1 MKNDREDF
9 LKEKL
14 SNEEISNEV
23 KRDKESLVLEMK
35 NFELM
40 KAKMEE
46 EKENVTRIAQVM
58 QQRSLYISEKD
69 AELMQEKTEIENMK
83 FEIERDKTKLK
94 TDLHTIE
101 QKKQDLIMKT
111 KAFENMRFSISKE
124 MSSFEDE
131 KSN

>member
-23 KRDKESLVLEMK
+23 KRDKETLVLEMK